1 MSDDSRKATGQPRS
15 PGRRAVDQTAAEAR
29 VPVATEPAQE
39 APKDNDTPADM
50 PSADAGVAAQML
62 GEGHKRGLKGG
73 PETLQRA
80 RTTYLGAEYSGPADR
95 RPKKGRITK
104 TEI

>member
-1 MSDDSRKATGQPRS
+1 MSGDDSRKTTGQPRS
-15 PGRRAVDQTAAEAR
+15 PGRRAVDQAAAEGR
-29 VPVATEPAQE
+29 LPVAAGPAKD
-39 APKDNDTPADM
+39 APKDAEAA
-50 PSADAGVAAQML
+50 ADAGVTAQIL
-62 GEGHKRGLKGG
+62 GESEKRGLKGG

-80 RTTYLGAEYSGPADR
+80 RTTYLGAEFSGQADR

>member
-1 MSDDSRKATGQPRS
+1 MSDETRKATGQPRA
-15 PGRRAVDQTAAEAR
+15 PGRRATDKTAAEGRA
-29 VPVATEPAQE
+29 PVATGSAKD
-39 APKDNDTPADM
+39 APKDDDK
-50 PSADAGVAAQML
+50 PSADAGVTAQML

-73 PETLQRA
+73 QDTLQRA
-80 RTTYLGAEYSGPADR
+80 RTTYLGAEYSGTADR